1 MKMMTEVLAPAG
13 SYESL
18 VAAINAGADAVYLGG
33 EKFGARAYAD
43 NFPTEVL
50 FQAIDFAHL
59 HKKKIYLTVNTLLKE
74 DELREQLYPY
84 LLPLYEAGLDAVIV
98 QDLGVLSFIREV
110 FPDLP
115 VHAST
120 QMAVT
125 GPKGA
130 KLLEEMGV
138 ARIVPARELSLK
150 ELQAIRIRTKLE
162 IETFVHGAL
171 CYCYSGQCLFSSMIG
186 GRSGNRGRCAQP
198 CRMPYEVSGADRVSG
213 KSKRMNG
220 KQDSY
225 ALSPKDI
232 CTLSILPDIIEAGVD
247 SLKIEGRMKK
257 PEYTAIVTAMYR
269 KYVDLYRKEGRKGYH
284 VEEEDIRKLADIY
297 NRGGFSEGY
306 YKKRN
311 GKELLSLDRPNHT
324 GVAVGRVAAVKGR
337 QIQIKVTR
345 MISKG
350 DVLEIPCVLRKAYG
364 QERVSNWTAGDAYH
378 PGQLI
383 SIKTEYDPMAGKGEE
398 IYRIRA
404 ESLLKEIQTGL
415 IDIKKKE
422 KINGSFILM
431 KENPAILQ
439 VEHGGLCAVVTG
451 KEPDAAESRQVTAAQ
466 AEKQLRKLGDTP
478 FEWDSLTIQVGDG
491 LFYPV
496 VMFNRMRREALEK
509 LEALAKEKHRR
520 DTSLCEDR
528 RARFFHRLD
537 TERPGFAEARPAS
550 EKEGSLHSFERR
562 FYVGISKPEQLV
574 PVLKDGRVS
583 RVYLELSCGDAA
595 DLRKIIRKIQESGR
609 ECYLSCPYSFRE
621 KVPGY
626 TDRMFDALKDM
637 ADGYLVRNLE
647 ELAYLSGNTDK
658 PIIADAGLYSF
669 NAAAREKLHDMG
681 ISGTTL
687 PFELNAGELAERGL
701 FDEEMV
707 IYGFQPL
714 MVSAGCLKK
723 TYGVC
728 DGIPAR
734 LSISDRKDMIFP
746 VETVCDFCYNII
758 YNSVPLYLAD
768 LAEQEPVHVRYQFTM
783 ESEEE
788 TGRILSG
795 EKPQQITRGHY
806 RRGVM

>member
-43 NFPTEVL
+43 NFSKEVL
-50 FQAIDFAHL
+50 LQAIDFAHL

-125 GPKGA
+125 GPRGA
-130 KLLEEMGV
+130 KLLEDMGA

-150 ELQAIRIRTKLE
+150 ELHTIRIQTNLE

-198 CRMPYEVSGADRVSG
+198 CRMPYEVSGTDRTSAKAG
-213 KSKRMNG
+213 RMNG
-220 KQDSY
+220 KKDSY

-232 CTLSILPDIIEAGVD
+232 CTLRILPDIIEAGVD

-269 KYVDLYRKEGRKGYH
+269 KYVDLYRKKGRAGYH

-311 GKELLSLDRPNHT
+311 GKELLGLDRPNHT
-324 GVAVGRVAAVKGR
+324 GVAVGKVTAVKGR

-345 MISKG
+345 VISKG
-350 DVLEIPCVLRKAYG
+350 DVLEIPCVQKAYS
-364 QERVSNWTAGDAYH
+364 QEKTSNWTAGNAYQ

-383 SIKTEYDPMAGKGEE
+383 SIRTEYDPMTGKGEE
-398 IYRIRA
+398 ICRIRS
-404 ESLLKEIQTGL
+404 ESLLQEIQTGL

-422 KINGSFILM
+422 KINGSFTLM
-431 KENPAILQ
+431 KENPAILK
-439 VEHGGLCAVVTG
+439 VEFDGFGVTVYG
-451 KEPDAAESRQVTAAQ
+451 EAPAEAESRQVTAAQ

-478 FEWDSLTIQVGDG
+478 FEWNRLTIQVEDG
-491 LFYPV
+491 LFYPI
-496 VMFNRMRREALEK
+496 VMFNQMRREALEK
-509 LEALAKEKHRR
+509 LKALMREKDRR
-520 DTSLCEDR
+520 DTSLCEER
-528 RARFFHRLD
+528 RKRFFYRLD
-537 TERPGFAEARPAS
+537 INKPGFTETERMP
-550 EKEGSLHSFERR
+550 EKTGGLQPFERR
-562 FYVGISKPEQLV
+562 FCAGISKPEQLV
-574 PVLKDGRVS
+574 PVLKDGRIS
-583 RVYLELSCGDAA
+583 RVYLELSCGDTAE
-595 DLRKIIRKIQESGR
+595 LRKLIRRIQESGR
-609 ECYLSCPYSFRE
+609 ECYLSYPYSFRE
-621 KVPGY
+621 KVPGH
-626 TDRMFDALKDM
+626 TDRMFDALEDM

-647 ELAYLSGNTDK
+647 EFAYLHGKTDK
-658 PIIADAGLYSF
+658 PMIADAGLYSF

-687 PFELNAGELAERGL
+687 PFELNAGELKERGL
-701 FDEEMV
+701 YGEEM
-707 IYGFQPL
+707 IQYGYQPL
-714 MVSAGCLKK
+714 MITAGCLKK
-723 TYGVC
+723 TYGIC
-728 DGIPAR
+728 DGIPSQVT
-734 LSISDRKDMIFP
+734 LSDRKAALFP

-783 ESEEE
+783 ESEAE
-788 TGRILSG
+788 TARILSG